1 MHVHY
6 ILNEMYIH
14 VSLYITDLIY
24 MYRYLISILAV
35 TQSLQNIVSVCGR
48 YATYLRLYNS
58 ACVLLAENLDIFL
71 RLAEH
76 IEFLEVFLLR
86 DNGVSP
92 LCHLLQVL
100 TTKRLK
106 SVGFCFCKVS
116 DVQMWSRIIHSLSKR
131 SQEKYG
137 VIDINAKAENI
148 IACTPAQTTTG
159 TCTCDVLT
167 QGGNATSYD
176 FGKQTCNQL
185 NHEQDREST
194 SSESSVAQADEN
206 VTCNES
212 LQGMDDFDIYEFT
225 DSSAVSNTEQS
236 VTTLSSTYHCTTH
249 VRRSDTKEI
258 SGNVIQSLD
267 LYDEVFGH
275 STGDATKELSPCPIM
290 RLPEETS
297 EQCRFSPEASKLET
311 SFFNLSSSLVH
322 FELVGFW
329 LLPDVLSLF
338 VHTLKGWLTLESLI
352 LDDNALSFVSIM
364 PGCEFIDTL
373 SFLCANGR
381 LQFLQMTNN
390 PVNDEFAKLFFEK
403 VVSAFCLKCNDC
415 NNTRSLTK
423 LKFSSNHVSPVFSEY
438 LGRAIRDVCACKLS
452 NQSTAEMS
460 ESIPCVTDC
469 KDCTQAGCGKQK
481 CSRVLDHCVTCESD
495 KNLPLGSWKTN
506 SATKEKVS
514 FDHMSDNT
522 QEVQDKTKINAKQQ
536 SRINQKEM
544 ADESGEESSQGK
556 KPLPFTRDNSNVFV
570 GIQVLQLGCAVGD
583 RGASFIADGLRR
595 NSTLRS
601 LSLANC
607 EISPVGLADIFQALS
622 GEINLK
628 YIMYSRIVTL
638 QGIKSG
644 G

>member
-1 MHVHY
+1 MADELAESCPCRLEDLCVKFVGTNGSLWNPEQFLGIPRHLLFP
-6 ILNEMYIH
+6 ILKKFHPFDVERLE
-14 VSLYITDLIY
+14 VSGVFQTIGIDTDPVW
-24 MYRYLISILAV
+24 RGFYLDSWPRKNKWPDVYFKTKGISKGGEGWRVCYLQRRLQDALNSRHALSKETSCSSSEV

-137 VIDINAKAENI
+137 VIGINAEAENV

-159 TCTCDVLT
+159 TCTCDLLT
-167 QGGNATSYD
+167 QGGNAKSYD

-185 NHEQDREST
+185 NHEQDRESI
-194 SSESSVAQADEN
+194 SRESSVAQADEN
-206 VTCNES
+206 VTCDS
-212 LQGMDDFDIYEFT
+212 LKEIDDFDIYDFT
-225 DSSAVSNTEQS
+225 DSSSLSADTQENI
-236 VTTLSSTYHCTTH
+236 TTLSGTCKCTTH

-275 STGDATKELSPCPIM
+275 CKSGQSTDATKELSPCPIM
-290 RLPEETS
+290 QVPEEAS
-297 EQCRFSPEASKLET
+297 EQCRFSPGASKLET
-311 SFFNLSSSLVH
+311 SFLTLSCSLVH

-329 LLPDVLSLF
+329 LLPDVLALF
-338 VHTLKGWLTLESLI
+338 VYTLKGWLTLESLI

-403 VVSAFCLKCNDC
+403 LVSAFCLKCNDC

-438 LGRAIRDVCACKLS
+438 LGRVIRDVCACKLS

-460 ESIPCVTDC
+460 ESIPSVTDC

-481 CSRVLDHCVTCESD
+481 CSRVLGHCVTCESD
-495 KNLPLGSWKTN
+495 KNLPLGSWKTKLCN
-506 SATKEKVS
+506 QGES
-514 FDHMSDNT
+514 F
-522 QEVQDKTKINAKQQ
+522 
-536 SRINQKEM
+536 
-544 ADESGEESSQGK
+544 
-556 KPLPFTRDNSNVFV
+556 F
-570 GIQVLQLGCAVGD
+570 
-583 RGASFIADGLRR
+583 
-595 NSTLRS
+595 
-601 LSLANC
+601 
-607 EISPVGLADIFQALS
+607 
-622 GEINLK
+622 
-628 YIMYSRIVTL
+628 
-638 QGIKSG
+638 
-644 G
+644 